1 MRFVVGKHGLEPCED
16 EAREFLESQIE
27 GEPIDV
33 DVGYPRDM
41 VNHRR
46 IMAQIGDLAK
56 VLHLPVERLRAE
68 LLIKTGNFY
77 LLDFDFLGKPV
88 IAVNSMSRHHMRDH
102 ELHAFWDEAKEVIST
117 EYLPRITD
125 SAERDHWADQ
135 LSLPSRDD
143 QRSVRPARSET
154 SAP

>member
-46 IMAQIGDLAK
+46 TCRSNGCA
-56 VLHLPVERLRAE
+56 
-68 LLIKTGNFY
+68 
-77 LLDFDFLGKPV
+77 
-88 IAVNSMSRHHMRDH
+88 
-102 ELHAFWDEAKEVIST
+102 
-117 EYLPRITD
+117 
-125 SAERDHWADQ
+125 
-135 LSLPSRDD
+135 PSY
-143 QRSVRPARSET
+143 
-154 SAP
+154 